1 MWGMQKKVDYVD
13 LFNIIGG
20 RWGGW
25 WSVKM
30 SGFQIMTDAAGSR
43 ASILRTGE
51 GSRQSNSRVSFS
63 QSRRDQS
70 SFLHSSR
77 SRQSSSKKQ
86 QSSNGETTSSLTQEE
101 AIYIISYDLQVVKL
115 DCVAGMYELI
125 VRQEIVHR
133 KKIKASILHSFL
145 PVLFIIILIVIII
158 IIIIVIV
165 IIVIIIINNWISSS
179 L

>member
-1 MWGMQKKVDYVD
+1 
-13 LFNIIGG
+13 
-20 RWGGW
+20 
-25 WSVKM
+25 
-30 SGFQIMTDAAGSR
+30 MTDAAGSR

-63 QSRRDQS
+63 QSRGDQS
-70 SFLHSSR
+70 SFSDSSR
-77 SRQSSSKKQ
+77 SKQSSSKKQ
-86 QSSNGETTSSLTQEE
+86 QSSSFSNGEESSSLTQEE
-101 AIYIISYDLQVVKL
+101 AIYIISYDLQVVKV

-158 IIIIVIV
+158 IIILIVMMIIMDIV
-165 IIVIIIINNWISSS
+165 RAPPSA
-179 L
+179 